1 MVRDRFETREEVY
14 ENPNGDLTTPGTA
27 RSLGARNTI
36 TMTAELSPRNSEVL
50 APLYGPAPLDLSSVR
65 LRSVHLDWHGPTVTL
80 RLDLP
85 APPLPLPEE
94 WAAAGVDTV
103 QGQLQF
109 LAVEDLELDAWE
121 PGLLVSFELAVL
133 SESSHRMRVAV
144 SHGGK
149 PDFLRFTASTDVLVG
164 HISGFR
170 AGPKGAD
177 SGPHHFLSR
186 LDARLHT
193 TVPDPSEK
201 TFYERL

>member
-1 MVRDRFETREEVY
+1 M
-14 ENPNGDLTTPGTA
+14 TA
-27 RSLGARNTI
+27 R
-36 TMTAELSPRNSEVL
+36 LSPRNSEVL
-50 APLYGPAPLDLSSVR
+50 APLYGPAHLDLSSVR

-85 APPLPLPEE
+85 APPLPPPEE
-94 WAAAGVDTV
+94 WATASVDTV

-109 LAVEDLELDAWE
+109 LAVEGLELDAWV

-133 SESSHRMRVAV
+133 SENRHRISVVV
-144 SHGGK
+144 SHGRK
-149 PDFLRFTASTDVLVG
+149 SDFLRFTCSTDVLVG

-170 AGPKGAD
+170 VGSEGTD
-177 SGPHHFLSR
+177 SGPHHFLNR
-186 LDARLHT
+186 LDAKLHT